1 MKQTIDLYDFHRAF
15 NVMGRDD
22 PFTYEG
28 LSALFDML
36 TEYEEGTGEEIELDV
51 VGICCEFT
59 EYESLEELQQ
69 SYDDIRSLD
78 DLADKTMFVIAEN
91 DHLIVQDY

>member
-15 NVMGRDD
+15 NVMGQDD

-36 TEYEEGTGEEIELDV
+36 TDIEEGTGQEMELDV

-59 EYESLEELQQ
+59 EYDSLEELQQ

-78 DLADKTMFVIAEN
+78 DLAEKTMFVIAEN

>member
-1 MKQTIDLYDFHRAF
+1 MKQTIDIYDFRAAF
-15 NVMGRDD
+15 AGGQ
-22 PFTYEG
+22 FTYEG

-36 TEYEEGTGEEIELDV
+36 TEYEESTGEELELDV

-59 EYESLEELQQ
+59 EYDSLQDLQQ
-69 SYDDIRSLD
+69 SYPDILSLD
-78 DLADKTMFVIAEN
+78 DLADNTTFVIAEN

>member
-28 LSALFDML
+28 LSALFDWL
-36 TEYEEGTGEEIELDV
+36 IEIEEGTGEEMELDV

-69 SYDDIRSLD
+69 SYPEIRSLD
-78 DLADKTMFVIAEN
+78 DLAEETGFVIAEN